1 LIPVFSVL
9 IVTAIVV
16 EILVLK
22 RRGKFPFNKPPADEK
37 YKFSSFIIFHSFYQ
51 FISTTIY
58 DQNMSI
64 DETIAVIEM
73 LSMNSTKKFQD
84 KNNRI
89 KTIENENESFP
100 RIDESFFV

>member
-1 LIPVFSVL
+1 
-9 IVTAIVV
+9 
-16 EILVLK
+16 
-22 RRGKFPFNKPPADEK
+22 
-37 YKFSSFIIFHSFYQ
+37 
-51 FISTTIY
+51 
-58 DQNMSI
+58 MSI

-100 RIDESFFV
+100 RIDESFSV